1 MSMKWSYKALLM
13 ASLAAAV
20 FGAPYS
26 LTFAETSGSTDVKL
40 SIDPT
45 LSIALSTNNVEF
57 DIDTPNL
64 LTNNMTV
71 TGATNSANGYT
82 ISVNANN
89 AYTSL
94 KHENQGVSENIPTLS
109 EVSSVASFPNV
120 AWGYTNSLS
129 SMSDEVSSSTNFR
142 PISQSATNVFE
153 TSAYGSSSHI
163 FTTGVKVGSTIP
175 AGAYSNDLL
184 FTIVANYVEE
194 PEEPLVP
201 YPDVAVTNHESLM
214 NRKYSS
220 AIDPLFQKYFVGQP
234 SDFSASRNGNVFS
247 ASGAFTGDYYE
258 AISQWLID
266 VTNIGSNDAMF
277 AGAPIITGLTDEQK
291 EFMEARITYKYGTQM
306 RKGDL
311 LSAGETEQILIRLQ
325 YKEGYTGPL
334 HTNENISLSIEFPYA
349 VANNIARKA
358 KDGEGWV
365 YMPKTSNYVYS
376 NDNITMLDWRRP
388 SDGRSKAFPD
398 LKDDGVIV
406 SFQTA
411 DTLDLSNAVTLDSGE
426 KFYDLSI
433 KKDGSLIGWYEL
445 NEDGIDYDGPQYS
458 DRKFYDY
465 YVYSTI
471 GKVIVD
477 ACDFLFDSSNT
488 EFRFTS
494 KMDLHGFDFERCTSS
509 QMMFQKVGAVGLGYS
524 GNDVEVPFTLDLGD
538 WTGQNLLIFYD
549 TFIDTGRNHPNGAEI
564 IFSDNFNPI
573 NLRHARY
580 AFHFFGA
587 ETNNLTVD
595 ISGWDLSNLLDASF
609 MFADL
614 GENSTGTITI
624 NMEGVTTPRLA
635 NAGSMFFNI
644 GASNASRVVIN
655 APDLTFDNVVDMSYM
670 FSATCG
676 HSKSYPDTICD
687 INMKIKSPNVTNMR
701 RMFFGTGNLI
711 GSPDLDL
718 SEFDTSSVTDM
729 GEMFGYTWIEKVV
742 EKVGFDNF
750 NTSNVSDM
758 TSMFG
763 SVQVSNPSAESITID
778 LSHFNTPS
786 LTKANYFLS
795 LSNIY
800 TPGVTYT
807 YNLKNVTIDMS
818 NFDFSGVTDITG
830 SYARLL
836 QFDSNIE
843 KVTVYVKDQAAKD
856 FVENHVI
863 IYSYPQFYYQFQ
875 DGDVVI
881 K

>member
-1 MSMKWSYKALLM
+1 MSMKRSYKALLT

-26 LTFAETSGSTDVKL
+26 LTFADTSGSTDVKL

-94 KHENQGVSENIPTLS
+94 KHEDQGVSENIPTLS

-120 AWGYTNSLS
+120 AWGYTNSLN
-129 SMSDEVSSSTNFR
+129 SMSDEVSGSTNFR

-201 YPDVAVTNHESLM
+201 YTDVAITRNESLL

-220 AIDPLFQKYFVGQP
+220 AIDPLFHNEQP
-234 SDFSASRNGNVFS
+234 SDFTANYSGNVFS
-247 ASGAFTGDYYE
+247 ATGAFTGDYYD

-266 VTNIGSNDAMF
+266 VTNIGSTDAMF

-291 EFMEARITYKYGTQM
+291 EFMEARITYEYGTQM

-311 LSAGETEQILIRLQ
+311 LRSGETESILVRIQ
-325 YKEGYTGPL
+325 YKDGYSGPL

-365 YMPKTSNYVYS
+365 YMPNTFNYVYS

-388 SDGRSKAFPD
+388 SDGRSEVFPR

-406 SFQTA
+406 SFQVA
-411 DTLDLSNAVTLDSGE
+411 DDLDLSNAVTLDSGE

-433 KKDGSLIGWYEL
+433 KRDGSVLGWFEL

-458 DRKFYDY
+458 DNKFYDY

-471 GKVIVD
+471 GKVVVD
-477 ACDFLFDSSNT
+477 ACDDLFKSWGGS
-488 EFRFTS
+488 EFGFAS
-494 KMDLHGFDFERCTSS
+494 KLDLHGLDLERCTSTHN
-509 QMMFQKVGAVGLGYS
+509 MFRQVGSIANGYS
-524 GNDVEVPFTLDLGD
+524 GYDVDIPFVLDLGD
-538 WTGQNLLIFYD
+538 WTGENLLVFYD
-549 TFIDTGRNHPNGAEI
+549 TFIDAGRNHPNGAEI

-573 NLRHARY
+573 NLRNAMY
-580 AFHFFGA
+580 VFHFFAA
-587 ETNNLTVD
+587 ETENVTVD

-614 GENSTGTITI
+614 AEDSTGTITI
-624 NMEGVTTPRLA
+624 NMEGVTTPRLVNA
-635 NAGSMFFNI
+635 NSMFYNI
-644 GASNASRVVIN
+644 GSLDASRVVIN
-655 APDLTFDNVVDMSYM
+655 APDLTFDNVTNMGYM
-670 FSATCG
+670 FSTTCG
-676 HSKSYPDTICD
+676 RSISYPDTICD
-687 INMKIKSPNVTNMR
+687 INMKLKTPNVTNMN
-701 RMFFGTGNLI
+701 RMFQSTGNLI

-729 GEMFGYTWIEKVV
+729 GEMFSGAWIEKVI
-742 EKVGFDNF
+742 EKVDFDNF
-750 NTSNVSDM
+750 DTSNVSNM
-758 TSMFG
+758 ASMFSSRVG
-763 SVQVSNPSAESITID
+763 DPSIESLTID

-786 LTKANYFLS
+786 LTKANYFLT

-800 TPGVTYT
+800 TPGVSYT
-807 YNLKNVTIDMS
+807 YNLKYVTIDIS

-836 QFDSNIE
+836 QLPNSLE
-843 KVTVYVKDQAAKD
+843 KATVYVKDQAAKD

-863 IYSYPQFYYQFQ
+863 IYNWPEEYYQFQ

>member
-1 MSMKWSYKALLM
+1 MSMKRSYKALLT
-13 ASLAAAV
+13 ASFAAAV

-26 LTFAETSGSTDVKL
+26 LTFADTSGSTDVKL

-89 AYTSL
+89 AYTGL
-94 KHENQGVSENIPTLS
+94 KHENQSVSDSIPTLS
-109 EVSSVASFPNV
+109 GITAVSSFPNI
-120 AWGYTNSLS
+120 AWGYTNSLN
-129 SMSDEVSSSTNFR
+129 SMSDEVSGSTNFR

-201 YPDVAVTNHESLM
+201 YPDVAVTNHESLS
-214 NRKYSS
+214 NYRYSY
-220 AIDPLFQKYFVGQP
+220 AMDPLFQKYFENSP

-247 ASGAFTGDYYE
+247 ATGAFTGDYYE

-266 VTNIGSNDAMF
+266 ITNVGSGDAML
-277 AGAPIITGLTDEQK
+277 AGTPIVTGLTDEQK
-291 EFMEARITYKYGTQM
+291 EFMEVRVTYEYGTQM

-311 LSAGETEQILIRLQ
+311 LRPGEKEKVLVRVK
-325 YKEGYTGPL
+325 YKDGYTGPL

-365 YMPKTSNYVYS
+365 YIPQLSNYIYS
-376 NDNITMLDWRRP
+376 YDNITMLDSDRP
-388 SDGRSKAFPD
+388 SGGRSAAFPS
-398 LKDDGVIV
+398 LKSDGVPV
-406 SFQTA
+406 SFQMA
-411 DTLDLSNAVTLDSGE
+411 DTLDLSNAVVLDSGE

-433 KKDGSLIGWYEL
+433 KGDGSLIGWYEL
-445 NEDGIDYDGPQYS
+445 NEDGIDYDGAQYS
-458 DRKFYDY
+458 DQIFYDY

-471 GKVIVD
+471 GKVVVD
-477 ACDFLFDSSNT
+477 ACDYLFRDT
-488 EFRFTS
+488 FRFTS
-494 KMDLHGFDFERCTSS
+494 RMDLHGFDFERCTSS
-509 QMMFQKVGAVGLGYS
+509 QMMFKEVGSVGYGGS
-524 GNDVEVPFTLDLGD
+524 NKIDGVPFVLDLGD
-538 WTGQNLLIFYD
+538 WTGENLLIFYD
-549 TFIDTGRNHPNGAEI
+549 TFIDTGRNHPSSAEI
-564 IFSDNFNPI
+564 IFADNFNPV

-580 AFHFFGA
+580 VFHFFAA
-587 ETNNLTVD
+587 ETENVAVD
-595 ISGWDLSNLLDASF
+595 ISGWDLSNVLDASY
-609 MFADL
+609 MFAEL
-614 GENSTGTITI
+614 GEDSTGTIAI
-624 NMEGVTTPRLA
+624 NMEGVTTPRLVNA
-635 NAGSMFFNI
+635 NSMFFNI
-644 GASNASRVVIN
+644 GSSDASRVVIN
-655 APDLTFDNVVDMSYM
+655 APDLTFDNVTDMGYM
-670 FSATCG
+670 FGSTC
-676 HSKSYPDTICD
+676 SRSNTYPDTICD
-687 INMKIKSPNVTNMR
+687 INMKLKTPNVTNMN
-701 RMFFGTGNLI
+701 RMFYSTGNLI

-729 GEMFGYTWIEKVV
+729 GEMFASTWIEKVMENV
-742 EKVGFDNF
+742 DFEHLD
-750 NTSNVSDM
+750 TSNVTNM
-758 TSMFG
+758 ASMLG
-763 SVQVSNPSAESITID
+763 SVKVSNPSAESLTID
-778 LSHFNTPS
+778 LSHLSTPS

-800 TPGVTYT
+800 TPGVSYT
-807 YNLKNVTIDMS
+807 YNLKHVTIDIS

-830 SYARLL
+830 RYSRLL
-836 QFDSNIE
+836 EFQPDVE

-863 IYSYPQFYYQFQ
+863 IYSYPEFYYQFQ
-875 DGDVVI
+875 DGDIVI